1 MRLADLRK
9 VFRAVWHPR
18 ETRPGEGFN
27 KLMGAIESSEQAA
40 TDTISMLRQEA
51 IEPKRSP
58 AHSAVVAIVE
68 RFEG

>member
-27 KLMGAIESSEQAA
+27 KLMSAIEHSEQEAHNA
-40 TDTISMLRQEA
+40 ITVLRGGQE
-51 IEPKRSP
+51 EPMSA